1 MIFRLEQLQKTS
13 KQQERRPKEQ
23 ETIQRFGELATN
35 PVSLPEE
42 YCNQAIEQLNTDL
55 ASHFMMFFQFKKQSW
70 TVEGPDWKHL
80 HEALDKY
87 AKTIA
92 EGADHLAQRINLL
105 GGLPISDPSKFSR
118 VAYTKFEG
126 ENKLDLRAMLE
137 NDLRAEETTIQT
149 LRERI
154 RLVQDNSDYGTDEIL
169 KDILEDHE
177 EVAHELDHYLK
188 DTSLEETLKR

>member
-1 MIFRLEQLQKTS
+1 MQKTS
-13 KQQERRPKEQ
+13 KQHERRTQEQ
-23 ETIQRFGELATN
+23 GTIQRFGELETN
-35 PVSLPEE
+35 PISLPEE
-42 YCNQAIEQLNTDL
+42 YCNQATEQLNTDL

-92 EGADHLAQRINLL
+92 EGADQLAERINLL

-137 NDLRAEETTIQT
+137 NDLLAEETAIQT

-154 RLVQDNSDYGTDEIL
+154 RFVQDNSDYGTDEIL